1 MFFFISHDILKESE
15 RRTILVQ
22 PLSLV
27 QWMDIGQKQG
37 IRFRSQKGSCSY
49 PSWTD
54 RQRWIV
60 VSFHFTTP
68 DRSMP
73 CHIPKLR
80 QPWCWRGLQ
89 QCLGHASLNVGIGYI
104 SNGSSSILVK
114 IHFIRFTTSMDHR
127 RRSQRNSKTFG
138 TLQ

>member
-1 MFFFISHDILKESE
+1 MFFFYFPRYLKGIWAEDDSCP
-15 RRTILVQ
+15 TLVSRAMDGYWPKARHPLQ
-22 PLSLV
+22 IAKGEPLLSL
-27 QWMDIGQKQG
+27 MN
-37 IRFRSQKGSCSY
+37 
-49 PSWTD
+49 